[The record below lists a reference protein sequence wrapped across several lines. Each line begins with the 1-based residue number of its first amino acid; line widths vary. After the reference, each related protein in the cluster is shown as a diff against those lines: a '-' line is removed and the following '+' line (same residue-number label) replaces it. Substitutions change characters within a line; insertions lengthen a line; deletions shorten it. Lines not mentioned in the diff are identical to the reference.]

1 MIPGIGEFWNF
12 FEVLYKQGSLN
23 FTVITSKSSLSQK
36 GNMWF
41 VKITRLSLTP
51 NLIMHSLKILV
62 VEDEDAIREMLMM
75 VLEQAGFRSIAAAD
89 TNDAQKAMDEDL
101 PDLIL
106 LDWML
111 PGVSGVEWA
120 RRLKKEPM
128 YRELPI
134 ILLTARG
141 EEEDKVRGLEIG
153 ADDYMTKPFSPKEL
167 VARIRA
173 VLRRSGKINDL
184 AQIALGDL
192 VLDTE
197 QHRLSIGDKQ
207 LDVSPTEFRLMQFF
221 MTHPDKVFNRTQLLD
236 QVWGRSVYIE
246 ERTVDVHIRRLRKIL
261 GEHGREDL
269 VQTVRGFG
277 YRFSVTDSST
287 AFTPESF

>member
-1 MIPGIGEFWNF
+1 MPFGNEPASQSLFLNSNF
-12 FEVLYKQGSLN
+12 
-23 FTVITSKSSLSQK
+23 I
-36 GNMWF
+36 M
-41 VKITRLSLTP
+41 P
-51 NLIMHSLKILV
+51 NLNILI

-75 VLEQAGFRSIAAAD
+75 VLDQAGFRLMAATDSDA
-89 TNDAQKAMDEDL
+89 AQKIMKVVM

-111 PGVSGVEWA
+111 PGISGVEWA

-153 ADDYMTKPFSPKEL
+153 ADDYITKPFSPKEL
-167 VARIRA
+167 VARIHA
-173 VLRRSGKINDL
+173 VLRRSRKINEL
-184 AQIALGDL
+184 AQIVLGNL
-192 VLDTE
+192 ILDTE
-197 QHRLSIGDKQ
+197 QHRISIGEKQ
-207 LDVSPTEFRLMQFF
+207 LEVSPTEFRLMRFF
-221 MTHPDKVFNRTQLLD
+221 MSHPDKVFNRTQLLD

-269 VQTVRGFG
+269 IQTVRGFG
-277 YRFSVTDSST
+277 YRFSLADPSIIS
-287 AFTPESF
+287 ASAIS

>member
-1 MIPGIGEFWNF
+1 M
-12 FEVLYKQGSLN
+12 SRLN
-23 FTVITSKSSLSQK
+23 
-36 GNMWF
+36 
-41 VKITRLSLTP
+41 
-51 NLIMHSLKILV
+51 ILV
-62 VEDEDAIREMLMM
+62 VEDEDAIRAMLVM
-75 VLEQAGFRSIAAAD
+75 VLEQAGFKSIAAAD
-89 TNDAQKAMDEDL
+89 AEDAQKILDNSS

-111 PGVSGVEWA
+111 PGISGVEWL

-128 YRELPI
+128 YRDVPI

-141 EEEDKVRGLEIG
+141 EEEDKVRGLGCG
-153 ADDYMTKPFSPKEL
+153 ADDYITKPFSPKEL

-173 VLRRSGKINDL
+173 VLRRSGKIQGL

-207 LDVSPTEFRLMQFF
+207 LEVSPTEFRLMQFF
-221 MTHPDKVFNRTQLLD
+221 MTHPDKVYSRTQLLD

-246 ERTVDVHIRRLRKIL
+246 ERTIDVHIRRLRKIL
-261 GEHGREDL
+261 SEHGREDL

-277 YRFSVTDSST
+277 YRFSLID
-287 AFTPESF
+287 

>member
-1 MIPGIGEFWNF
+1 M
-12 FEVLYKQGSLN
+12 
-23 FTVITSKSSLSQK
+23 SKI
-36 GNMWF
+36 N
-41 VKITRLSLTP
+41 I
-51 NLIMHSLKILV
+51 LI
-62 VEDEDAIREMLMM
+62 VEDEAAIRGMLTI
-75 VLEQAGFRSIAAAD
+75 VLEQAGFAPIAAAEVD
-89 TNDAQKAMDEDL
+89 AAQKILADSY

-111 PGVSGVEWA
+111 PGISGVEWA
-120 RRLKKEPM
+120 RRLKKDPSF
-128 YRELPI
+128 RELPI

-153 ADDYMTKPFSPKEL
+153 ADDYLTKPFSPKEL

-173 VLRRSGKINDL
+173 VLRRSGKL
-184 AQIALGDL
+184 QGATQISLGEL
-192 VLDTE
+192 ILDTE
-197 QHRLSIGDKQ
+197 QHRLTVGDKQ

-221 MTHPDKVFNRTQLLD
+221 MTHPDKVFSRTQLLD

-261 GEHGREDL
+261 GDYGKEDM

-277 YRFSVTDSST
+277 YRFSLID
-287 AFTPESF
+287 

>member
-1 MIPGIGEFWNF
+1 MSNC
-12 FEVLYKQGSLN
+12 N
-23 FTVITSKSSLSQK
+23 
-36 GNMWF
+36 
-41 VKITRLSLTP
+41 
-51 NLIMHSLKILV
+51 ILV
-62 VEDEDAIREMLMM
+62 VEDEDAIRAMLIM
-75 VLEQAGFRSIAAAD
+75 VLEQANFNSVAVAD
-89 TNDAQKAMDEDL
+89 AQEAQKALSESL

-111 PGVSGVEWA
+111 PGISGVEWA
-120 RRLKKEPM
+120 RRLKKEPL
-128 YRELPI
+128 YRDLPI

-173 VLRRSGKINDL
+173 VLRRSGKLQGSSTIV
-184 AQIALGDL
+184 LGDL

-197 QHRLSIGDKQ
+197 QHRLSIGNHQ
-207 LDVSPTEFRLMQFF
+207 LEVSPTEFRLMQFF
-221 MTHPDKVFNRTQLLD
+221 MTHPDKVYSRTQLLD

-246 ERTVDVHIRRLRKIL
+246 ERTIDVHIRRLRKIL
-261 GEHGREDL
+261 AEYNREDL

-277 YRFSVTDSST
+277 YRFSLVG
-287 AFTPESF
+287 

>member
-1 MIPGIGEFWNF
+1 MSNC
-12 FEVLYKQGSLN
+12 N
-23 FTVITSKSSLSQK
+23 
-36 GNMWF
+36 
-41 VKITRLSLTP
+41 
-51 NLIMHSLKILV
+51 ILV
-62 VEDEDAIREMLMM
+62 VEDEDAIRAMLIM
-75 VLEQAGFRSIAAAD
+75 VLEQSGFTPIAAAD
-89 TNDAQKAMDEDL
+89 AQEAQKALDDSL

-111 PGVSGVEWA
+111 PGISGVEWA
-120 RRLKKEPM
+120 RRLKKESI
-128 YRELPI
+128 YRDIPI

-173 VLRRSGKINDL
+173 VLRRSGKLQGASSIV
-184 AQIALGDL
+184 LGNL
-192 VLDTE
+192 ILDTE

-207 LDVSPTEFRLMQFF
+207 LEVSPTEFRLMHFF
-221 MTHPDKVFNRTQLLD
+221 MSHPDKVYSRTQLLD

-246 ERTVDVHIRRLRKIL
+246 ERTIDVHIRRLRKIL
-261 GEHGREDL
+261 AEYNREEL

-277 YRFSVTDSST
+277 YRFSLVD
-287 AFTPESF
+287 

>member
-1 MIPGIGEFWNF
+1 M
-12 FEVLYKQGSLN
+12 
-23 FTVITSKSSLSQK
+23 T
-36 GNMWF
+36 
-41 VKITRLSLTP
+41 KI
-51 NLIMHSLKILV
+51 NILI
-62 VEDEDAIREMLMM
+62 VEDEAAIRGMLTI
-75 VLEQAGFRSIAAAD
+75 VLEQAGFMPITATEVDS
-89 TNDAQKAMDEDL
+89 AQKILADSF

-111 PGVSGVEWA
+111 PGISGVEWA
-120 RRLKKEPM
+120 RRLKKDPS

-153 ADDYMTKPFSPKEL
+153 ADDYLTKPFSPKEL

-173 VLRRSGKINDL
+173 VLRRSGKL
-184 AQIALGDL
+184 QGATQITLGSL
-192 VLDTE
+192 ILDTE
-197 QHRLSIGDKQ
+197 QHRLTIGDKQ

-221 MTHPDKVFNRTQLLD
+221 MTHPDKVFSRTQLLD

-261 GEHGREDL
+261 GDYGKEDM

-277 YRFSVTDSST
+277 YRFSLLDQQL
-287 AFTPESF
+287 